1 MWQVPPPH
9 THPIRCVGAPLPYV
23 DPNPNPNS
31 NPNPMWQACPF
42 PSAVALLLH
51 RIKAD
56 LVAEKRR
63 AHLELAATSGPERR
77 GSSAPAFAPAQAAE
91 ISRIVHVV
99 EEVLGSQARYLTP
112 QVPDPT
118 KPTAPFTP
126 ASPYYSY
133 HPLVLGHPLR
143 SFHPPN
149 CCQPLNCGHPLCC
162 RPNTHPLPSPRRA
175 AHCPS
180 P

>member
-1 MWQVPPPH
+1 
-9 THPIRCVGAPLPYV
+9 
-23 DPNPNPNS
+23 
-31 NPNPMWQACPF
+31 MWQACPF

-63 AHLELAATSGPERR
+63 AHLELAATSDRDLELAATSGPERR
-77 GSSAPAFAPAQAAE
+77 GSTSAPAFAPAQAAE

-126 ASPYYSY
+126 ASPYYS
-133 HPLVLGHPLR
+133 
-143 SFHPPN
+143 
-149 CCQPLNCGHPLCC
+149 
-162 RPNTHPLPSPRRA
+162 
-175 AHCPS
+175 
-180 P
+180 

>member
-1 MWQVPPPH
+1 
-9 THPIRCVGAPLPYV
+9 
-23 DPNPNPNS
+23 
-31 NPNPMWQACPF
+31 MWQACPF

-63 AHLELAATSGPERR
+63 AHLELAATSGRDLELAATSDPERR
-77 GSSAPAFAPAQAAE
+77 GSSAPAFAPVQAAE
-91 ISRIVHVV
+91 TSRIVQVV

-118 KPTAPFTP
+118 KPTTPFTS

-133 HPLVLGHPLR
+133 HPLVLGHPLH
-143 SFHPPN
+143 SYHPLN
-149 CCQPLNCGHPLCC
+149 CCQPLDCGHPLCC

-180 P
+180 PLPTAASHRLGPG

>member
-1 MWQVPPPH
+1 
-9 THPIRCVGAPLPYV
+9 
-23 DPNPNPNS
+23 
-31 NPNPMWQACPF
+31 MWQACPF

-63 AHLELAATSGPERR
+63 GHLELTATSGRDLELATTSDPERR

-126 ASPYYSY
+126 ASPYYS
-133 HPLVLGHPLR
+133 
-143 SFHPPN
+143 
-149 CCQPLNCGHPLCC
+149 
-162 RPNTHPLPSPRRA
+162 
-175 AHCPS
+175 
-180 P
+180 

>member
-1 MWQVPPPH
+1 MA
-9 THPIRCVGAPLPYV
+9 GAPSPHASHTLCRRAP
-23 DPNPNPNS
+23 S
-31 NPNPMWQACPF
+31 LWWQACPF

-63 AHLELAATSGPERR
+63 GHLELAATSDPERR

-91 ISRIVHVV
+91 ISRIVQVV

-143 SFHPPN
+143 SYHPPN

-180 P
+180 PLPTAASHRLGPG